1 MEVSGQL
8 HAPAGLP
15 PGKNPGTDSVGSRVS
30 RGTGVDILEKRK
42 ISCPH
47 RDSNPGSYSP

>member
-8 HAPAGLP
+8 HAPAGLS
-15 PGKNPGTDSVGSRVS
+15 PGKNPGTDSVGSGVRH
-30 RGTGVDILEKRK
+30 RAGVDILEKRK

-47 RDSNPGSYSP
+47 RDSNPGSSST